1 MTSRQR
7 STLLTEQQGSRSM
20 TKEKTLADAFHGMMK
35 DIYYAEKQ
43 SVRALKKAAK
53 AARAPE
59 LKEAFEKHGQESA
72 TQLERLEQVF
82 ESIGKSPRSKTCEA
96 MQGLTAEMEEDMDDF
111 DGTEAADAVLIASA
125 QAIEHYEIARYGTL
139 VAWARKL
146 GNSEAVELLSAT
158 LEEEKATDVLL
169 TQVAE
174 KLDAEATA

>member
-1 MTSRQR
+1 
-7 STLLTEQQGSRSM
+7 
-20 TKEKTLADAFHGMMK
+20 
-35 DIYYAEKQ
+35 
-43 SVRALKKAAK
+43 
-53 AARAPE
+53 
-59 LKEAFEKHGQESA
+59 
-72 TQLERLEQVF
+72 LEQVF

-111 DGTEAADAVLIASA
+111 DGAEAADAVLIASA